1 MWMVLHVEIQ
11 RVLQMQLDTQMHK
24 SRHVRV
30 LNYIINIVKL
40 LAFLEICV
48 QNMSKIAI
56 LKFQI
61 SST

>member
-1 MWMVLHVEIQ
+1 MRMVLHVEIH

-30 LNYIINIVKL
+30 LNYIINIVKP
-40 LAFLEICV
+40 LASLEISV